1 MSVSTLL
8 SHVIGLK
15 EEDRGMSAIMCVC
28 ADSSLDTVAP
38 EHLNMCKSQS
48 NTDNTQMIKETTWL
62 HLHSLGHVHE
72 SDKKLTHLLDLLH
85 SERHYSHTY

>member
-28 ADSSLDTVAP
+28 ADSSLDTVTL
-38 EHLNMCKSQS
+38 EHPNM
-48 NTDNTQMIKETTWL
+48 
-62 HLHSLGHVHE
+62 
-72 SDKKLTHLLDLLH
+72 
-85 SERHYSHTY
+85 